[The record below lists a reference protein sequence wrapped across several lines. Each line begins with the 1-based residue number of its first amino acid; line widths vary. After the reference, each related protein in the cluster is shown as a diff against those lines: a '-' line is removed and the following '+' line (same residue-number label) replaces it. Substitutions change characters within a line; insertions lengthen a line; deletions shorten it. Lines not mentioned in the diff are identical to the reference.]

1 MTQQIAIRE
10 AQPFQWMDA
19 KDDEAIVLELKGVK
33 SRALV
38 YEFPQDGKTIRGLS
52 KVGVE
57 EATRELALGRGE
69 VLRVLHD
76 PTWRLDGEY
85 YEVAVTAGRFLVNQD
100 GREIPLD
107 TTVGAKRQWT
117 KMRLKSG
124 EIVPDPFAFEKA
136 ISKAVRN
143 AKHGLLPVDII
154 EAVIA
159 KGQAQGRVVA
169 AGEEAKP
176 QPQDNRYACP
186 KHTDQTWTKR
196 TGKNGKSWYS
206 HKDGIGWCNMAD
218 FKLNQDD
225 ARDVA
230 PLFPDQPQS
239 PVAQA
244 ATTEQPAA
252 SAQPSAIPASVAELL
267 TRAAHELGYKDRAE
281 MFAVLGIKSATEI
294 ASPEKLSPAWQKL
307 VTAKKGWTT
316 TTGEAQNAML
326 TIPGVGG

>member
-1 MTQQIAIRE
+1 MTQQIMNRDV
-10 AQPFQWMDA
+10 QPFQWMDA

-33 SRALV
+33 STALV

-76 PTWRLDGEY
+76 PTWRIDGEY

-143 AKHGLLPVDII
+143 AKHSLLPVDII

-169 AGEEAKP
+169 VAEEST
-176 QPQDNRYACP
+176 QPKDNRYACP
-186 KHTDQTWTKR
+186 KHKGQTWTKR
-196 TGKNGKSWYS
+196 TNKEGKTWYS
-206 HKDGIGWCNMAD
+206 HKDGDGWCNMAD
-218 FKLNQDD
+218 FKLDD
-225 ARDVA
+225 TAGGEPVEGQGA
-230 PLFPDQPQS
+230 S
-239 PVAQA
+239 PVPQEAPSGPVTVKDWGECYTQAHKLWGMTPKSFHDMLGKSQQEWTSTPQA
-244 ATTEQPAA
+244 AFDLVAAAKTE
-252 SAQPSAIPASVAELL
+252 AE
-267 TRAAHELGYKDRAE
+267 RMK
-281 MFAVLGIKSATEI
+281 
-294 ASPEKLSPAWQKL
+294 
-307 VTAKKGWTT
+307 
-316 TTGEAQNAML
+316 
-326 TIPGVGG
+326 